1 MPDIH
6 VSMLAVHVPNL
17 LPKYVPWIDFARHR
31 GFYINSP
38 LAVGAPR
45 RPHDLVDAH
54 LRRSASSI
62 ALRLD
67 EEAEAGRARHLG
79 ADNSRRDGRVGR

>member
-31 GFYINSP
+31 GFYIDHHSQWVRH
-38 LAVGAPR
+38 AGPR
-45 RPHDLVDAH
+45 
-54 LRRSASSI
+54 
-62 ALRLD
+62 
-67 EEAEAGRARHLG
+67 
-79 ADNSRRDGRVGR
+79 